1 LDTAEF
7 WNSEPSRRSGV
18 GRRVGYSWV
27 MGLSLQT
34 FFLKRSDVRNVSVPC
49 TQKTAKNCLFQLRRK
64 VLGFSKTKKRNTR
77 MEF

>member
-1 LDTAEF
+1 
-7 WNSEPSRRSGV
+7 
-18 GRRVGYSWV
+18 